1 MPGPGTTERPRRE
14 WPRGAGAGLAAPGG
28 RGQAEPGL
36 VRERMAVPLSGFSVW
51 VLAASCPWCRAFSQ
65 PPSGTWPQE
74 EVQVG
79 TDSCL
84 ALCCTLSQEGGA
96 SQLEN

>member
-1 MPGPGTTERPRRE
+1 
-14 WPRGAGAGLAAPGG
+14 
-28 RGQAEPGL
+28 
-36 VRERMAVPLSGFSVW
+36 MAVPLSGFSVW